1 MRKFQTIK
9 NYKINNLDHEII
21 KMLNIYT
28 YRLMDINCN
37 SN

>member
-9 NYKINNLDHEII
+9 NYKINNLDREII
-21 KMLNIYT
+21 NVKYIYV
-28 YRLMDINCN
+28 LMDINCN